1 MCTQNK
7 DCKTIGGKKMTRQPR
22 TIRALELATQV
33 LGTDLVSE
41 IDLQIYSEENT
52 LRTKDEVDTTWFPK
66 QNLEDTPY

>member
-1 MCTQNK
+1 
-7 DCKTIGGKKMTRQPR
+7 MTRQPR